1 VFRYY
6 RHKLGQYNGKNER
19 EIGSNATAGGS
30 GMSIES
36 ANRFLEA
43 VAYDETLRDR
53 FDHVANPDD
62 FLRITEQ
69 LGYSFTTEELMA
81 IAKEQSQG
89 IIVRRHTGVWKWLRS
104 ISWV

>member
-1 VFRYY
+1 
-6 RHKLGQYNGKNER
+6 
-19 EIGSNATAGGS
+19 
-30 GMSIES
+30 MSIES

-53 FDHVANPDD
+53 FEGVTNPDD

-69 LGYSFTTEELMA
+69 LGYSFSTDELMA

-89 IIVRRHTGVWKWLRS
+89 IMVRRNTGVWKWLRS
-104 ISWV
+104 ICWV